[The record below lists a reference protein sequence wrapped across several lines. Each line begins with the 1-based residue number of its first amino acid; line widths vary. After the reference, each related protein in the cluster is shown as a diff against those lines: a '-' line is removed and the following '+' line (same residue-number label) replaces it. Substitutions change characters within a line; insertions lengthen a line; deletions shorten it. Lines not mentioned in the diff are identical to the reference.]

1 MTRGHGTHT
10 FESGVVYLDSLI
22 RNSICYAGETYYNI
36 SENELRML
44 EQIEENCMKEI
55 LNTGQNV
62 PLCIL
67 YLDLGRIPVRFH
79 IQKMMLN
86 FLQCILKEDK
96 NTTLYKFFKAQC
108 EQPTKGDWVSE
119 VRKILIKSDVNM
131 SFDEISKMKQQAFM
145 KIVDNK
151 LRKTSLIY
159 LKSKVKSKGSEIKY
173 GNELK
178 CQSYLLPNH
187 ILTLSE
193 QREIFAYR
201 SRMNNLKYNFPGT
214 NDQEQCKCQN
224 QLTNEHLYQC
234 TLLNNNEIP
243 DLPYENIFNGTIQ
256 DQKKIIHILNKN
268 IYKHEELT
276 LAQDSPFEP
285 LVIC

>member
-79 IQKMMLN
+79 IQKMMPN

-108 EQPTKGDWVSE
+108 EQPTKGE
-119 VRKILIKSDVNM
+119 VRKILIKTAINM
-131 SFDEISKMKQQAFM
+131 NFEQISKIADKAFM
-145 KIVDNK
+145 KVVNRK
-151 LRKTSLIY
+151 LRKL
-159 LKSKVKSKGSEIKY
+159 
-173 GNELK
+173 
-178 CQSYLLPNH
+178 H
-187 ILTLSE
+187 
-193 QREIFAYR
+193 
-201 SRMNNLKYNFPGT
+201 
-214 NDQEQCKCQN
+214 
-224 QLTNEHLYQC
+224 
-234 TLLNNNEIP
+234 
-243 DLPYENIFNGTIQ
+243 
-256 DQKKIIHILNKN
+256 
-268 IYKHEELT
+268 
-276 LAQDSPFEP
+276 
-285 LVIC
+285 